1 MPFNSIV
8 HILSCQLRMIC
19 NKAEECFPLIRLLTV
34 QPEFRTS
41 RINSFI
47 SLVAARRHICSDD
60 ERDRRNARA
69 GIIHMN
75 RCSRSWERVFAGV
88 GLSLLV
94 LDDPAVAA
102 DLPVKAPHIQSVF
115 DWTGLYIGAHAGY
128 SRGASS
134 AVLSDPALATTSN
147 VFSGMIGGVQAGYNV
162 RLSSGLLL
170 GVEADI
176 TFPNYLTS
184 NSVVSSLATV
194 RSAVTEQWDYVGT
207 ARGRVGYAA
216 GPWLAYATG
225 GLAFAGERFLNTPA
239 IGSDE
244 KIMHTRLGWAAGG
257 GVEYAF
263 APHWSARLEY
273 LYSRFESA
281 DIRFPSG
288 TRYTSNLDFQSLRVG
303 LNRKIDWPGSANFTP
318 KTSLTDPESDRWEIH
333 GQTTFLPQG
342 YPAFHA
348 PYSGPNSL
356 TPAPQVQETWS
367 NSLFVNARLWE
378 GGEVYYNPELLQ
390 GFGLNDTLGV
400 AGFPSGESQKSNF
413 PYPHY
418 NTSRLFVRQ
427 TFGFGGEQE
436 ELASG
441 PTQLAGKAD
450 ISRLTLQAGK
460 FSVIDVFDGN
470 SYAKD
475 SRKDFMNWSIWAP
488 GAFDYAADKLG
499 LNYGVTAELN
509 QKQWA
514 LRAGYF
520 LMDAVSNSNNFD
532 TKVLQRGEYVIELE
546 TRYSLFSQPGKLRT
560 IAWLNSA
567 FSGSYRETLDNPA
580 LNLDIAQTRMGRI
593 KYGYVINLE
602 QALSDEVGLFGRW
615 SWNDGKT
622 EIMAFTDI
630 DASLSLGASIKGT
643 RWGRPDDAIG
653 IGGAINALSRDH
665 RDFLAAGGLGPLI
678 GDGRLN
684 YRRERILE
692 TYYAFALN
700 KALTVT
706 ADYQFITN
714 PAYNADRGPVSIFSG
729 RLHGEF

>member
-1 MPFNSIV
+1 
-8 HILSCQLRMIC
+8 
-19 NKAEECFPLIRLLTV
+19 
-34 QPEFRTS
+34 
-41 RINSFI
+41 
-47 SLVAARRHICSDD
+47 
-60 ERDRRNARA
+60 
-69 GIIHMN
+69 MN
-75 RCSRSWERVFAGV
+75 RCSRSWERVFAGA

-94 LDDPAVAA
+94 VEGPAMAS
-102 DLPVKAPHIQSVF
+102 DMPVKARHIQSVF

-128 SRGASS
+128 SRGSS
-134 AVLSDPALATTSN
+134 NAVLSDPATTATSN
-147 VFSGMIGGVQAGYNV
+147 VFDGMIAGVQAGYNV
-162 RLSSGLLL
+162 RLPSGMLL

-184 NSVVSSLATV
+184 NSVVSSLATA

-207 ARGRVGYAA
+207 ARGRIGYAS
-216 GPWLAYATG
+216 GQWLAYATG
-225 GLAFAGERFLNTPA
+225 GLAWAGERFL
-239 IGSDE
+239 DE
-244 KIMHTRLGWAAGG
+244 KTLNTRLGWAAGG

-263 APHWSARLEY
+263 APHWSVRLEY
-273 LYSRFESA
+273 LYSQFGKA
-281 DIRFPSG
+281 DIRFPSA
-288 TRYTSNLDFQSLRVG
+288 TQYASTLDFQSLRVG
-303 LNRKIDWPGSANFTP
+303 LNRKIDWPESGNFTP

-333 GQTTFLPQG
+333 GQTTYLPQG
-342 YPAFHA
+342 YPAFRA

-356 TPAPQVQETWS
+356 TPASQFQATWS
-367 NSLFVNARLWE
+367 NSLFLNARLWE

-390 GFGLNDTLGV
+390 GFGLNNTVGV
-400 AGFPSGESQKSNF
+400 AGFPNGEAQKSNF
-413 PYPHY
+413 PFPHY
-418 NTSRLFVRQ
+418 NTSRLFLRQ

-436 ELASG
+436 ELPSG
-441 PTQLAGKAD
+441 ALQLANRVD
-450 ISRLTLQAGK
+450 VSRLTLQAGK
-460 FSVIDVFDGN
+460 LSVADVFDGN
-470 SYAKD
+470 SYARD
-475 SRKDFMNWSIWAP
+475 PRKDFMNWSLWSS

-499 LNYGVTAELN
+499 LGYGVTAELN

-514 LRAGYF
+514 LRSGYF
-520 LMDAVSNSNNFD
+520 LMDAESNSNNFD
-532 TKVLQRGEYVIELE
+532 TRIFQRGGYIVELE

-567 FSGSYRETLDNPA
+567 FSGSYRETLNNPA
-580 LNLDIAQTRMGRI
+580 FNVDISQTRTGRI
-593 KYGYVINLE
+593 KYGYVINIE
-602 QALSDEVGLFGRW
+602 QAVSDEVGLFGRW

-643 RWGRPDDAIG
+643 RWGRPDDVIG

-700 KALTVT
+700 NGLTLT

>member
-1 MPFNSIV
+1 
-8 HILSCQLRMIC
+8 
-19 NKAEECFPLIRLLTV
+19 
-34 QPEFRTS
+34 
-41 RINSFI
+41 
-47 SLVAARRHICSDD
+47 
-60 ERDRRNARA
+60 
-69 GIIHMN
+69 MN
-75 RCSRSWERVFAGV
+75 RSSRSRGRIFAGA
-88 GLSLLV
+88 GLGLLV
-94 LDDPAVAA
+94 LDGPALAA
-102 DLPVKAPHIQSVF
+102 DMPLKAPPIQSVF
-115 DWTGLYIGAHAGY
+115 DWTGFYIGAHTGY
-128 SRGASS
+128 SRGSS
-134 AVLSDPALATTSN
+134 NAVLSDPASTATRNS
-147 VFSGMIGGVQAGYNV
+147 FGGAIGGVQAGYNV
-162 RLSSGLLL
+162 RLPSGMLL

-184 NSVVSSLATV
+184 NSVVSSLATA
-194 RSAVTEQWDYVGT
+194 RSALTEQWDYVAT
-207 ARGRVGYAA
+207 ARGRVGYAT

-225 GLAFAGERFLNTPA
+225 GLAWAGERFLNSPA
-239 IGSDE
+239 VGSDE
-244 KIMHTRLGWAAGG
+244 KILNTRLGWAAGG

-273 LYSRFESA
+273 LYSRFEKA
-281 DIRFPSG
+281 DIAFPSG
-288 TRYTSNLDFQSLRVG
+288 AHYTSTLDFQALRLG
-303 LNRKIDWPGSANFTP
+303 LNRKIDWPGSGNLTP
-318 KTSLTDPESDRWEIH
+318 KISLTDPESDRWEIH

-342 YPAFHA
+342 YPAFRA

-356 TPAPQVQETWS
+356 TPAPQLQETWS
-367 NSLFVNARLWE
+367 NSLYLNARLWE

-390 GFGLNDTLGV
+390 GFGLNDTVGV
-400 AGFPSGESQKSNF
+400 AGFPSGEAQKSNF

-436 ELASG
+436 DLASG
-441 PTQLAGKAD
+441 PMQLAGKAD
-450 ISRLTLQAGK
+450 VSRLTLQAGK

-488 GAFDYAADKLG
+488 GAFDYTADKLG
-499 LNYGVTAELN
+499 LSYGATAELN

-514 LRAGYF
+514 LRSGYF

-532 TKVLQRGEYVIELE
+532 TNVFRRGEYVIELE

-580 LNLDIAQTRMGRI
+580 FGVDIAQTRTGRI

-643 RWGRPDDAIG
+643 KWGRPDDVIG

-665 RDFLAAGGLGPLI
+665 RDFIAAGGLGVLI
-678 GDGRLN
+678 GDGQLN

-692 TYYAFALN
+692 TYYAFAIN
-700 KALTVT
+700 KALTFT
-706 ADYQFITN
+706 ADYQFVTN

>member
-1 MPFNSIV
+1 
-8 HILSCQLRMIC
+8 
-19 NKAEECFPLIRLLTV
+19 
-34 QPEFRTS
+34 
-41 RINSFI
+41 
-47 SLVAARRHICSDD
+47 
-60 ERDRRNARA
+60 
-69 GIIHMN
+69 MN
-75 RCSRSWERVFAGV
+75 RSSRSRGRIFAGA
-88 GLSLLV
+88 GLGLLV
-94 LDDPAVAA
+94 LDGPALAA
-102 DLPVKAPHIQSVF
+102 DMPLKAPPIQSVF
-115 DWTGLYIGAHAGY
+115 DWTGFYIGAHTGY
-128 SRGASS
+128 SRGSS
-134 AVLSDPALATTSN
+134 NAVLSDPASTATSN
-147 VFSGMIGGVQAGYNV
+147 FFGGVIGGVQAGYNV
-162 RLSSGLLL
+162 RLPSGMLL

-184 NSVVSSLATV
+184 NSVVSSLATA
-194 RSAVTEQWDYVGT
+194 RSALTEQWGYVAT
-207 ARGRVGYAA
+207 ARGRVGYAT

-225 GLAFAGERFLNTPA
+225 GLAWAGERFLNTPA
-239 IGSDE
+239 VGSDE
-244 KIMHTRLGWAAGG
+244 KILNTRLGWAAGG

-273 LYSRFESA
+273 LYSRFEKA
-281 DIRFPSG
+281 DIAFPSA
-288 TRYTSNLDFQSLRVG
+288 TQYTSTLDFQALRLG
-303 LNRKIDWPGSANFTP
+303 LNRKIDWPGSGNLTP
-318 KTSLTDPESDRWEIH
+318 KISPTDPESDRWEIH

-356 TPAPQVQETWS
+356 TPAPQLQETWS
-367 NSLFVNARLWE
+367 NSLYLNARLWE

-390 GFGLNDTLGV
+390 GFGLNDTVGV
-400 AGFPSGESQKSNF
+400 AGFPSGEAQKSNF

-436 ELASG
+436 DLASG

-450 ISRLTLQAGK
+450 VSRLTLQAGK
-460 FSVIDVFDGN
+460 FSVIDIFDGN

-499 LNYGVTAELN
+499 LSYGATAELN

-514 LRAGYF
+514 LRSGYF
-520 LMDAVSNSNNFD
+520 LMDAVSNSSNFD
-532 TKVLQRGEYVIELE
+532 TNVFRRGEYVIELE
-546 TRYSLFSQPGKLRT
+546 TRYSLFSQPGKLRI

-580 LNLDIAQTRMGRI
+580 FGVDIAQTRTGRV

-643 RWGRPDDAIG
+643 KWGRPDDVIG

-665 RDFLAAGGLGPLI
+665 RDFIAAGGLGPLI
-678 GDGRLN
+678 GDGQLN

-700 KALTVT
+700 KALTFT
-706 ADYQFITN
+706 ADYQFVTN

>member
-1 MPFNSIV
+1 
-8 HILSCQLRMIC
+8 
-19 NKAEECFPLIRLLTV
+19 
-34 QPEFRTS
+34 
-41 RINSFI
+41 
-47 SLVAARRHICSDD
+47 
-60 ERDRRNARA
+60 
-69 GIIHMN
+69 MN
-75 RCSRSWERVFAGV
+75 RSSRSRGRIFAGA
-88 GLSLLV
+88 GLGLLV
-94 LDDPAVAA
+94 LDGPALTA
-102 DLPVKAPHIQSVF
+102 DMPLKAPPIQSVF
-115 DWTGLYIGAHAGY
+115 DWTGFYIGAHTGY
-128 SRGASS
+128 SRGSS
-134 AVLSDPALATTSN
+134 NAVLSDPASTATSN
-147 VFSGMIGGVQAGYNV
+147 FFGGVIGGVQAGYNV
-162 RLSSGLLL
+162 RLPSGMLL

-184 NSVVSSLATV
+184 NSVVSSLATA
-194 RSAVTEQWDYVGT
+194 RSALTEQWDYVAT
-207 ARGRVGYAA
+207 ARGRVGYAT

-225 GLAFAGERFLNTPA
+225 GLAWAGERFLNSPA
-239 IGSDE
+239 VGSDE
-244 KIMHTRLGWAAGG
+244 KILNTRLGWAAGG

-273 LYSRFESA
+273 LYSRFEKA
-281 DIRFPSG
+281 DIAFPSG
-288 TRYTSNLDFQSLRVG
+288 AHYTSTLDFQALRLG
-303 LNRKIDWPGSANFTP
+303 LNRKIDWPGSGNLTP
-318 KTSLTDPESDRWEIH
+318 KISPTDPESDRWEIH

-342 YPAFHA
+342 YPAFRA

-356 TPAPQVQETWS
+356 TPAPQLQETWS
-367 NSLFVNARLWE
+367 NSLYLNARLWE

-390 GFGLNDTLGV
+390 GFGLNDTVGV
-400 AGFPSGESQKSNF
+400 AGFPSGEAQKSNF

-436 ELASG
+436 DLASG
-441 PTQLAGKAD
+441 PMQLAGKAD
-450 ISRLTLQAGK
+450 VSRLTLQAGK

-488 GAFDYAADKLG
+488 GAFDYTADKLG
-499 LNYGVTAELN
+499 LSYGATAELN

-514 LRAGYF
+514 LRSGYF

-532 TKVLQRGEYVIELE
+532 TNVFRRGEYVIELE

-580 LNLDIAQTRMGRI
+580 FGVDIAQTRTGRI

-643 RWGRPDDAIG
+643 KWGRPDDVIG

-665 RDFLAAGGLGPLI
+665 RDFIAAGGLGPLI
-678 GDGRLN
+678 GDGQLN

-700 KALTVT
+700 KALTFT
-706 ADYQFITN
+706 ADYQFVAN